1 MKAKHLAMGLLSLVL
16 VLALAVPSRLAAAN
30 KLVFKASL
38 TTGAELHEVVDSS
51 ARGSAVFTSAQNG
64 SFNFILFAH
73 GLSGPATGA
82 HLHGPAD
89 ASQTAPVYIS
99 LCGSPTPAVSTT
111 CTVDADG
118 NLYVTGNIG
127 SSALMS
133 WGISGAQFMS
143 DIQNG
148 LLYVNVHTALNPSG
162 EIRGQ
167 VLPQ

>member
-1 MKAKHLAMGLLSLVL
+1 MNTRQRVSVLFVLVL
-16 VLALAVPSRLAAAN
+16 VVALAVPSRLASAN

-38 TTGAELHEVVDSS
+38 TTGAELHEVLDSS

-89 ASQTAPVYIS
+89 ATQTAPVYIT
-99 LCGSPTPAVSTT
+99 LCGAPSPAVSTT

-127 SSALMS
+127 PSVLQA
-133 WGISGAQFMS
+133 WGVTGAQFLS
-143 DIQNG
+143 NLQNG
-148 LLYVNVHTALNPSG
+148 LLYVNVHTALNPAG

-167 VLPQ
+167 LLAQ